1 MPELIFHFLVWV
13 GWVAAGCLLLWLLG
27 FLLSLP
33 LRRQERARFFLDLL
47 ETGWKQGRS
56 AENTIVAVSQSQD
69 RAVGVRFHLLAA
81 YLELGLPFGQALEK
95 VPWFLPPQIKAMLKV
110 GEEIGDPRKILPACR
125 QLLKDGLSKT
135 RGALNFAMIL
145 PLVLLPVAPLIFLM
159 LLIFVYP
166 KFLQIFS
173 DMDVSVP
180 ALTLFFIS
188 QGQLFAWVTIAA
200 AVLVLL
206 AAFFYVGGPRV
217 LAWGGGF
224 LQPVS
229 DRMAL
234 RIPWRYKRLQRDFS
248 AMLAILLDAAVPE
261 ERALKLAAESTANGL
276 FLKRA
281 ERAAEAL
288 RAGRKLPEAMRLLD
302 DSGEFHWRLSN
313 ACHTQNRFLT
323 ALSGWLES
331 LDAKAFQQE
340 QAAAHVITTAV
351 VLVNGLFV
359 GLLVAGTFQALISVV
374 ETGVLW

>member
-1 MPELIFHFLVWV
+1 MSGWISHLCVWLAWLIAF
-13 GWVAAGCLLLWLLG
+13 GPLLWLLV

-33 LRRQERARFFLDLL
+33 MRRQERARFFLDLL
-47 ETGWKQGRS
+47 ETGWKEGRS
-56 AENTIVAVSQSQD
+56 AENTVVAVSQSQD

-95 VPWFLPPQIKAMLKV
+95 VPYLLPPQIKAMLKV
-110 GEEIGDPRKILPACR
+110 GEEIGDPRKVLPACR
-125 QLLKDGLSKT
+125 QLLNDGLSKT
-135 RGALNFAMIL
+135 RGAFNFALIL
-145 PLVLLPVAPLIFLM
+145 PLVLLPAAPLILLM
-159 LLIFVYP
+159 LLVFVYP
-166 KFLQIFS
+166 KIRQILS
-173 DMDVSVP
+173 DMDVPAP
-180 ALTLFFIS
+180 ALTILVID
-188 QGQLFAWVTIAA
+188 QAQLCVWITIVM

-217 LAWGGGF
+217 LGWGHGF

-229 DRMAL
+229 DWMAL

-281 ERAAEAL
+281 ERAAEDL
-288 RAGRKLPEAMRLLD
+288 RAGRKLPEAMRRLD

-340 QAAAHVITTAV
+340 QAAAHVLTTAV

-359 GLLVAGTFQALISVV
+359 GLLVTGTFQALISVV

>member
-1 MPELIFHFLVWV
+1 ML
-13 GWVAAGCLLLWLLG
+13 
-27 FLLSLP
+27 
-33 LRRQERARFFLDLL
+33 RQERRFFLDLL
-47 ETGWKQGRS
+47 ETGWKEGRS
-56 AENTIVAVSQSQD
+56 AENTIVAISQSQD
-69 RAVGVRFHLLAA
+69 RAMGVRFHLLAA
-81 YLELGLPFGQALEK
+81 YLEMGLPFGQALEK
-95 VPWFLPPQIKAMLKV
+95 VPFFLLPQIKAMLKV
-110 GEEIGDPRKILPACR
+110 GEEIGDPRRVLPACR

-135 RGALNFAMIL
+135 RGAFNFAIIL

-159 LLIFVYP
+159 LLVFVYP

-173 DMDVSVP
+173 DMEVPVP
-180 ALTLFFIS
+180 ALTLLVIS
-188 QGQLFAWVTIAA
+188 QAHLCVWVTIAA

-217 LAWGGGF
+217 LAWGHGV

-229 DRMAL
+229 DWMAL

-248 AMLAILLDAAVPE
+248 AMLAILLDATVPE
-261 ERALKLAAESTANGL
+261 ERALKLAAESTANGI
-276 FLKRA
+276 FLNRAKRA
-281 ERAAEAL
+281 VEDL
-288 RAGRKLPEAMRLLD
+288 RAGRKLPEAMRRLD

-340 QAAAHVITTAV
+340 QAAAHVITTAL

-359 GLLVAGTFQALISVV
+359 GLLTAGTFQALISVI

>member
-1 MPELIFHFLVWV
+1 MPELVFHFLVWA
-13 GWVAAGCLLLWLLG
+13 GWLGASGLSLWLLG
-27 FLLSLP
+27 YLLSLP
-33 LRRQERARFFLDLL
+33 MRRQERARFFLDLL

-56 AENTIVAVSQSQD
+56 AENAIVAISQSQD
-69 RAVGVRFHLLAA
+69 RAMGVRFHLLAA
-81 YLELGLPFGQALEK
+81 YLEMGLPFGQALEK
-95 VPWFLPPQIKAMLKV
+95 VAYFLPPQIKAMLKV
-110 GEEIGDPRKILPACR
+110 GEEIGDPRKVLPACR
-125 QLLKDGLSKT
+125 QLLRDGLSKI
-135 RGALNFAMIL
+135 RGAFNFALIL
-145 PLVLLPVAPLIFLM
+145 PLVLLPAAPLILLM
-159 LLIFVYP
+159 LLVFVYP
-166 KFLQIFS
+166 KIRQILS
-173 DMDVSVP
+173 DMEVQVP
-180 ALTLFFIS
+180 ALTLLVID
-188 QGQLFAWVTIAA
+188 QARPLAWITIAA

-217 LAWGGGF
+217 LGWGHGF
-224 LQPVS
+224 LRPVS
-229 DRMAL
+229 DWMSL

-248 AMLAILLDAAVPE
+248 AMLAILLDAEVPE
-261 ERALKLAAESTANGL
+261 ERALKLAAESTANSL

-281 ERAAEAL
+281 ERAVEDL

-340 QAAAHVITTAV
+340 QAATHVITTAV

>member
-1 MPELIFHFLVWV
+1 MPNWILHFLVWS
-13 GWVAAGCLLLWLLG
+13 GCLGASGLLLWLLG

-47 ETGWKQGRS
+47 ETGWKQGRG
-56 AENTIVAVSQSQD
+56 AENTIVAISQSQD
-69 RAVGVRFHLLAA
+69 RAMGVRFHLLAA
-81 YLELGLPFGQALEK
+81 YLEMGLPFGRALEK
-95 VPWFLPPQIKAMLKV
+95 VPYFLPPQIKAMLKV
-110 GEEIGDPRKILPACR
+110 GEEIGDPRKVLPACR
-125 QLLKDGLSKT
+125 QLLKDGLSKI
-135 RGALNFAMIL
+135 RGAFNFAIIL

-159 LLIFVYP
+159 LMVFVYP
-166 KFLQIFS
+166 KIKELLS
-173 DMDVSVP
+173 DMEVSMP
-180 ALTLFFIS
+180 ALTVFIVS
-188 QGQLFAWVTIAA
+188 QGHFFAWVTIVA

-217 LAWGGGF
+217 LAWGHGL

-229 DRMAL
+229 DWMAL

-248 AMLAILLDAAVPE
+248 AILAILLDAEVPE
-261 ERALKLAAESTANGL
+261 ERALKLAAESTANSL

-281 ERAAEAL
+281 ERAVEDL
-288 RAGRKLPEAMRLLD
+288 RSGRKLPEAMRRLD

-340 QAAAHVITTAV
+340 QAAAHVVTTAL

-359 GLLVAGTFQALISVV
+359 GLLVAGTFQALIAVV

>member
-1 MPELIFHFLVWV
+1 MSGWISHLFVWLAWLIAF
-13 GWVAAGCLLLWLLG
+13 GPLLWLLV

-33 LRRQERARFFLDLL
+33 MLRQERARFFLDLL
-47 ETGWKQGRS
+47 ETGWKEGRS
-56 AENTIVAVSQSQD
+56 AENTIVAISQSQD
-69 RAVGVRFHLLAA
+69 RAMGVRFHLLAA
-81 YLELGLPFGQALEK
+81 YLEMGLPFGQALEK
-95 VPWFLPPQIKAMLKV
+95 VPYFLSPQIKAMLKV
-110 GEEIGDPRKILPACR
+110 GEEIGDPRRVLPACR

-135 RGALNFAMIL
+135 RGAFNFAMIL

-159 LLIFVYP
+159 LLVFVYP

-173 DMDVSVP
+173 DMEVPVP
-180 ALTLFFIS
+180 ALTLLVIS
-188 QGQLFAWVTIAA
+188 QAHLCVWVTIAA

-217 LAWGGGF
+217 LAWGHGV

-229 DRMAL
+229 DWMAL

-248 AMLAILLDAAVPE
+248 AMLAILLDATVPE
-261 ERALKLAAESTANGL
+261 ERALKLAAESTANGI
-276 FLKRA
+276 FLNRAKRA
-281 ERAAEAL
+281 VEDL
-288 RAGRKLPEAMRLLD
+288 RAGRKLPEAMRRLD

-340 QAAAHVITTAV
+340 QAAAHVITTAL

-359 GLLVAGTFQALISVV
+359 GLLTAGTFQALISVI